1 MLIIIL
7 VTLPGHKTSLRELK
21 RGTQGR
27 NLEQEPQRNAG
38 F

>member
-1 MLIIIL
+1 MLIIIV

-21 RGTQGR
+21 TEIQGR
-27 NLEQEPQRNAG
+27 NLEQKPQRNVD